1 MIFIQDA
8 EVTPAQL
15 DWLRSASPLDGARFL
30 HSAPI
35 RILCLYVLLSGSKL
49 ERRFMPTVQGVR
61 IFPLA
66 EEMAFATPEDAQAA
80 GEAVLAHLRQ
90 TFPPNELNEPLD
102 IEALGL
108 AAVPVDEFDSL
119 DDLADIDVQQVLTEV
134 EWQKRLTRP
143 GKPA

>member
-1 MIFIQDA
+1 
-8 EVTPAQL
+8 
-15 DWLRSASPLDGARFL
+15 
-30 HSAPI
+30 
-35 RILCLYVLLSGSKL
+35 
-49 ERRFMPTVQGVR
+49 MPTVQGVR